1 MPVAAPEVVLEA
13 SEGSSEAA
21 SEGPSEAAYETDT
34 PEAAVAAAVEPY
46 SSYSSGI

>member
-1 MPVAAPEVVLEA
+1 LALAGPERA
-13 SEGSSEAA
+13 SEGPEGP

-34 PEAAVAAAVEPY
+34 PEAAVAAAVEPC